1 MKKNFL
7 SIAFVVVFM
16 LTATSAKAQ
25 WSDLMKTGNLN
36 KIVNSVTGKST
47 ALSLPGT
54 WVYSGSAVEFESDNV
69 FKQLGG
75 SAAAS
80 VAQSKMDSYLKKA
93 GIQPGK
99 MTFTFKN
106 DGTFT
111 SVISGRSS
119 NGTYTY
125 SAGKLNLKY
134 LLFTTTATV
143 KSTSKG
149 MELLFNAN
157 KLVTMLKLV
166 GKFSNSTSLNLL
178 SSFAGSYKDMLMGL
192 NMKKK

>member
-36 KIVNSVTGKST
+36 KAVNSVTGKS
-47 ALSLPGT
+47 AAIFLPGT

-69 FKQLGG
+69 FKKVSGA
-75 SAAAS
+75 AAAS
-80 VAQSKMDSYLKKA
+80 IAQNKIDSYLKQA
-93 GIQPGK
+93 GIQSGK
-99 MTFTFKN
+99 MLFIFKN

-111 SVISGRSS
+111 SVVGSHNC

-134 LLFTTTATV
+134 QSLYTTATV
-143 KSTSKG
+143 KRTSSG

-157 KLVTMLKLV
+157 KLITMLKLA
-166 GKFSNSTSLNLL
+166 GNLSNNTSLSLL